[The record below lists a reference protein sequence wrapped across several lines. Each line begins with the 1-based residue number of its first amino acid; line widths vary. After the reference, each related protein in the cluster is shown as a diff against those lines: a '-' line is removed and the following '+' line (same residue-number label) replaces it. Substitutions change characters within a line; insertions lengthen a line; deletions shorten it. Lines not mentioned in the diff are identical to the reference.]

1 MINSKIEEDKL
12 ENTKSIKD
20 SMAPHLTMNIIK
32 IITKMTI
39 TGF

>member
-12 ENTKSIKD
+12 ENTKSTKD
-20 SMAPHLTMNIIK
+20 SMAPHITMNIIK

-39 TGF
+39 TDF